1 MLADRVPDG
10 EAFASRWVSGSE
22 ARIAVDLCGW
32 LLCAAAVCAGADL
45 ADLSLPTVIGGVWRL
60 ALLRAGWMIGMPV
73 AERPGGVGAYCAAE
87 AKSRPEVG
95 AIRLQGVRPER
106 APSTCSP
113 PAADALHV

>member
-45 ADLSLPTVIGGVWRL
+45 ADLSLPTVIGGIWRL
-60 ALLRAGWMIGMPV
+60 ALLRGWWVIGMPMV
-73 AERPGGVGAYCAAE
+73 ERPRGAAACG
-87 AKSRPEVG
+87 AAQLNGRPGSVRIPVQG
-95 AIRLQGVRPER
+95 APVRP
-106 APSTCSP
+106 A
-113 PAADALHV
+113 

>member
-45 ADLSLPTVIGGVWRL
+45 ADLSLPTVIGGIWRL
-60 ALLRAGWMIGMPV
+60 ALLRAGWMSGMQMG
-73 AERPGGVGAYCAAE
+73 ERPWGVAGRCAGRGKAQP
-87 AKSRPEVG
+87 ASVRHPVEVG
-95 AIRLQGVRPER
+95 PR
-106 APSTCSP
+106 AQAP
-113 PAADALHV
+113 L

>member
-45 ADLSLPTVIGGVWRL
+45 ADLSLPTVIGGVWGP
-60 ALLRAGWMIGMPV
+60 APLRAGWVVGMQM
-73 AERPGGVGAYCAAE
+73 GGPPWGGAAHRGGGGQGLPALL
-87 AKSRPEVG
+87 R
-95 AIRLQGVRPER
+95 IRLQVVRVV
-106 APSTCSP
+106 
-113 PAADALHV
+113 PA